1 MVEAPTLS
9 DTGDGYYRR
18 IRQRA
23 QDVVEYGLMI
33 ASVVFV
39 VLLGVAAFG
48 NLITPWFESLTGR
61 ITTTGT

>member
-9 DTGDGYYRR
+9 DAGDACYRR
-18 IRQRA
+18 FRQRA

-48 NLITPWFESLTGR
+48 NLIAPWFESVATR